1 MEMLKSVQM
10 RRRFGVWTLVFGF
23 WSLAFAWSSEAQLNG
38 STPNMQ

>member
-1 MEMLKSVQM
+1 
-10 RRRFGVWTLVFGF
+10 LVFGF